1 MGGQPSNYTPAPQFS
16 RQDSPYASLP
26 SSGLGYAPPPAGE
39 MVDKDSP
46 PNSGV
51 GLGVQLLPGQQR
63 RAHSHHML
71 SMATSG
77 NAAGR
82 YPAPPPPNALSR
94 PPAQGYQ
101 PQGHQ
106 QPPPIYSNLPMY
118 NTRASGSGGAPVQ
131 GKHYGNPER
140 QAHAAMRQP
149 HTQDIASIARRGPQL
164 STPTEETY
172 RRRFPKPP
180 LEGYVQPQQ
189 ASSSHPV
196 AGQRPAVQPMVGGAS
211 GNSTIRPSTSAGDIS
226 KGIDNVIE
234 ETVSKVR
241 EDEQVAEGDGGEGIP
256 YDPNLVC
263 PKCRMKFREGEIQKF
278 RRHVSSTHK

>member
-1 MGGQPSNYTPAPQFS
+1 
-16 RQDSPYASLP
+16 
-26 SSGLGYAPPPAGE
+26 
-39 MVDKDSP
+39 
-46 PNSGV
+46 
-51 GLGVQLLPGQQR
+51 
-63 RAHSHHML
+63 
-71 SMATSG
+71 MATSG

-106 QPPPIYSNLPMY
+106 PPPPIYSNLPMY
-118 NTRASGSGGAPVQ
+118 NTRASGSGGVPVQ

-149 HTQDIASIARRGPQL
+149 HTQDILSIARRGPQL

-278 RRHVSSTHK
+278 RRHVSSAHK